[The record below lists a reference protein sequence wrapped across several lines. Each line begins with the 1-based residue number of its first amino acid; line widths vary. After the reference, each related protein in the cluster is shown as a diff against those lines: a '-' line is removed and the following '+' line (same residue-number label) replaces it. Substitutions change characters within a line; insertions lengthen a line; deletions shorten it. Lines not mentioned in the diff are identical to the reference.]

1 MARRCAITEKGGL
14 SGNTVSHSNR
24 KAKRRFLP
32 NMQQVSLQSE
42 ALNQTISMR
51 ITAST
56 LRTIDHNGGLDNYL
70 VTTHSKSLSEGAR
83 MLKKRVLKARENA
96 AASAASVAV

>member
-1 MARRCAITEKGGL
+1 MARRDELTNKGVM

-32 NMQQVSLQSE
+32 NMQQVTLRSD
-42 ALNQTISMR
+42 ALGQNVRMR

-56 LRTIDHNGGLDNYL
+56 LRTIDHNGGLDNFL
-70 VTTHSKSLSEGAR
+70 VTTHSKSLSEEAR
-83 MLKKRVLKARENA
+83 LLKRKILKAREVKA
-96 AASAASVAV
+96 AA

>member
-1 MARRCAITEKGGL
+1 MAKRCALTDKGGL

-42 ALNQTISMR
+42 ALNQTIRMR

-70 VTTHSKSLSEGAR
+70 MTTHSKSLSEEAR
-83 MLKKRVLKARENA
+83 NLKRKIIKAREAAPKA
-96 AASAASVAV
+96 AA

>member
-1 MARRCAITEKGGL
+1 MARRCNLTEKGPQ

-32 NMQQVSLQSE
+32 NMQQVSLMSD
-42 ALNQTISMR
+42 ALGQTVRMR

-56 LRTIDHNGGLDNYL
+56 LRTIDHNGGLDNFL
-70 VTTHSKSLSEGAR
+70 MSTHSKSLSEEAR
-83 MLKKRVLKARENA
+83 MLKRRIIKAREA
-96 AASAASVAV
+96 AGGKVA

>member
-1 MARRCAITEKGGL
+1 MARRCSITSKGVQ

-32 NMQQVSLQSE
+32 NMTQVTLRSD
-42 ALNQTISMR
+42 ALGQNVRMR

-56 LRTIDHNGGLDNYL
+56 LRSIDHNGGLDNFL
-70 VTTHSKSLSEGAR
+70 MTTHSKSLSEEAR
-83 MLKKRVLKARENA
+83 SLKRKIIKAREIKA
-96 AASAASVAV
+96 AA

>member
-1 MARRCAITEKGGL
+1 MARRCNLTDKGVQ

-32 NMQQVSLQSE
+32 NMQQVTLRSD
-42 ALNQTISMR
+42 ALGQNVRMR

-56 LRTIDHNGGLDNYL
+56 LRTIDHNGGLDNFL
-70 VTTHSKSLSEGAR
+70 MTTHSKSLSEEAR
-83 MLKKRVLKARENA
+83 TLKRRIIKARETSGGNK
-96 AASAASVAV
+96 VA